1 MRKSLHLSVL
11 ATSLLT
17 ASGALYADSIKDQIN
32 KCNQYIKSQN
42 AEQALTV
49 SAALLK
55 QNNRLAEAWL
65 CQAKAFNL
73 QSDAVHAEY
82 GFSQA
87 LQIQTAEQDKMVTLG
102 MLGNAEFQQD
112 KYQQALEHYQ
122 QAYQMALNN
131 NIKNYQRV
139 TLNLIGDAL
148 SKLNRLDEAVVEYE
162 KALKLALNDT
172 ERADNL
178 GRIANAYAAANNI
191 DKAIEYQLRK
201 IIASEKYGSPDQLA
215 DSNLEL
221 GRLYMLNKLYQQAY
235 RSVNKVFEM
244 ASKNDSPFWLALSHV
259 YLAQIDQHTN
269 QLDSAKQHILSAEK
283 INQQLQDET
292 IAEEIKS
299 VQKTL

>member
-1 MRKSLHLSVL
+1 MRKTLSLSVL
-11 ATSLLT
+11 ATCLIS
-17 ASGALYADSIKDQIN
+17 ASSGLYADTLTDEIN
-32 KCNQYIKSQN
+32 KCNQSIKSQN
-42 AEQALTV
+42 AEQALTI

-55 QNNRLAEAWL
+55 QNNRLADAWL

-87 LQIQTAEQDKMVTLG
+87 LQFQTAEQDKMVTLG
-102 MLGNAEFQQD
+102 LLGNAEFQQE
-112 KYQQALEHYQ
+112 KFQQALEHYQ

-148 SKLNRLDEAVVEYE
+148 TKLNRIDEAVGEYE
-162 KALKLALNDT
+162 KALKLTLNDT

-178 GRIANAYAAANNI
+178 GRIANAYTAANNI

-215 DSNLEL
+215 DGNLEL

-235 RSVNKVFEM
+235 RSVNKVLEM
-244 ASKNDSPFWLALSHV
+244 ASKNDSPFWMALSHV
-259 YLAQIDQHTN
+259 YLAQIDQRNN
-269 QLDSAKQHILSAEK
+269 QFDSAKQHIQSAEK

-292 IAEEIKS
+292 ISEEIKA
-299 VQKTL
+299 VQKAM